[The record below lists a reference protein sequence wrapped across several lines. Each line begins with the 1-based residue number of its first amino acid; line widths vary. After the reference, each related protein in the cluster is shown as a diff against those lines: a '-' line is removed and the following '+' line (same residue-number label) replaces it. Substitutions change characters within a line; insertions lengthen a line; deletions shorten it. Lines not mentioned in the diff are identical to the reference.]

1 MTTQTTSS
9 KRRDN
14 RFISQIKTKGPK
26 QNKLLSQYPERNTL
40 YQTQRTT
47 IAVNIK
53 MNPHQKNK
61 VDIAVSCLK
70 YLYMRGNIFSPEDLQ
85 ALTLLPKSL
94 SPDEQRLFRL
104 YGKLPSKSDHL
115 AKHLKER
122 KYFDSGDYALSKA
135 GKASSV
141 DTGSVG
147 SEHPLPENIPH
158 LSSPGAMGV
167 NGGSG
172 NINLQMGTGGAAQSG
187 SPVKESSFL
196 NRETSIDELEDQEKE
211 NQSSGKVPSR
221 FSESVSPPPIKEGIP
236 IRR

>member
-1 MTTQTTSS
+1 L
-9 KRRDN
+9 
-14 RFISQIKTKGPK
+14 ILAKTFDD
-26 QNKLLSQYPERNTL
+26 QNKPTYKYLDNTIP
-40 YQTQRTT
+40 TVHNT
-47 IAVNIK
+47 AK

-61 VDIAVSCLK
+61 I
-70 YLYMRGNIFSPEDLQ
+70 DL
-85 ALTLLPKSL
+85 ASL

-104 YGKLPSKSDHL
+104 YGKLPSKFDHL

-135 GKASSV
+135 GRASSV

-158 LSSPGAMGV
+158 LSTPGVGGV
-167 NGGSG
+167 NGGAG
-172 NINLQMGTGGAAQSG
+172 NGNVQLGIAGGQASG

-196 NRETSIDELEDQEKE
+196 NRETSVDEVDVKEKTRMGLDG
-211 NQSSGKVPSR
+211 SI
-221 FSESVSPPPIKEGIP
+221 SPPNSKEGIP

>member
-1 MTTQTTSS
+1 
-9 KRRDN
+9 
-14 RFISQIKTKGPK
+14 
-26 QNKLLSQYPERNTL
+26 
-40 YQTQRTT
+40 
-47 IAVNIK
+47 

-61 VDIAVSCLK
+61 VDIA
-70 YLYMRGNIFSPEDLQ
+70 
-85 ALTLLPKSL
+85 SL
-94 SPDEQRLFRL
+94 SPDEQRLFRM
-104 YGKLPSKSDHL
+104 YGKLPSKADHL
-115 AKHLKER
+115 AKQLKDR

-158 LSSPGAMGV
+158 LTSPGVSGV

-172 NINLQMGTGGAAQSG
+172 NGNVQMGVAGGLASG

-196 NRETSIDELEDQEKE
+196 NRETSVDEEDGKE
-211 NQSSGKVPSR
+211 NLPRGPST
-221 FSESVSPPPIKEGIP
+221 SVSPPAVGEGIP